1 MIQKLV
7 NVLVHQD
14 FMVMIVQSKLKNV
27 QMIAVVMETVIF
39 TLDYVVVILDT
50 LEMTVVLKSR
60 YNALMIVL
68 IMAFVIQKL
77 GNVNA
82 TMDGQVMTALFKK
95 FQISLHCLPK

>member
-95 FQISLHCLPK
+95 FQTSLHCLPK